1 MSVFSI
7 RVMTHMH
14 ELLGALLTVFTHI
27 LLWVLI
33 SCLTLIK
40 AVLWSVIIRC
50 TLRKPIQCLQTAG
63 RG

>member
-7 RVMTHMH
+7 CVMTHMH

-33 SCLTLIK
+33 SCLILIK
-40 AVLWSVIIRC
+40 ALILDCSCVDSYG
-50 TLRKPIQCLQTAG
+50 P
-63 RG
+63 